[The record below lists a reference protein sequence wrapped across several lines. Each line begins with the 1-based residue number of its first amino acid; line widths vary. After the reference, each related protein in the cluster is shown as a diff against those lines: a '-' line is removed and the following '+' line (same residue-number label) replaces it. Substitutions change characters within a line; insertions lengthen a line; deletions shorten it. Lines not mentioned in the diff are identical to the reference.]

1 MIFLTIKAYAD
12 IKTMIHE
19 HVTVGRPACGEK
31 GVYLCDDAWPDLQR
45 LYSRGLCHQRDR
57 ALHSNRVARWLVGV
71 GGETCERRKQ
81 DKL

>member
-12 IKTMIHE
+12 IMTMIHE
-19 HVTVGRPACGEK
+19 H
-31 GVYLCDDAWPDLQR
+31 VYLCDDAWSDLQR
-45 LYSRGLCHQRDR
+45 LYGRGLGHQRDR